1 MEKGDIITIEIIDM
15 TDDGKGIGRIDGM
28 ACFVDG
34 AVFGDA
40 AKVCIEKV
48 KKNYALGKAVEI
60 VSLSPHRASD
70 ASVCPYIDKCG
81 GCAYG
86 KLNYETQLK
95 LKEKQVN
102 DKLERI
108 AGIASANVK
117 PIIPMSD
124 WDSNH
129 TGYRNKAVMAVHPGD
144 KGGPVIGFR
153 ARKSHRVVDC
163 KTCKI
168 QAKQAM
174 TVAETFR
181 EYALREN
188 DKLGWLKEITVKTA
202 FSTGEV
208 MVVLGV
214 ENTRKLPDLENL
226 ILLLDDAIDEPYSL
240 ESVAAFDGR
249 KSEILAGKR
258 EIEDEICGL
267 RFKISPESFYQ
278 VNPVQ
283 AERLYEKVMEYAGVL
298 SDQAGDA
305 PYADDKDYAPYANDK
320 DHTSYTDDKLEVLD
334 LYCGVGTIGLI
345 AASRMNEKG
354 NVFGVEYVKPAVLD
368 ANRNAMI
375 NGIVNAL
382 FIQGKAE
389 EIIPEKVKT
398 GEIKRADVVILDP
411 PRRGCEPELLQ
422 SVIETKAKKIVYV
435 SCDPATLARDLKFLI
450 ENGYEFIECTPVDMF
465 CHSSHVESVSL
476 LKKQ

>member
-28 ACFVDG
+28 AVFVDG

-60 VSLSPHRASD
+60 VSLSPHRVNGD
-70 ASVCPYIDKCG
+70 DSVCQYIDECG

-95 LKEKQVN
+95 LKEKQVK

-108 AGIASANVK
+108 AGIAGANVK
-117 PIIPMSD
+117 PIIPMG
-124 WDSNH
+124 DSHSNPSC
-129 TGYRNKAVMAVHPGD
+129 YRNKAVMAVYGD
-144 KGGPVIGFR
+144 AGGRPVIGFR

-163 KTCKI
+163 KTCKT
-168 QAKQAM
+168 QAEPAM
-174 TVAETFR
+174 TVAEAFR

-188 DKLGWLKEITVKTA
+188 DKLGWLKEITVRTA
-202 FSTGEV
+202 FVTGEV

-240 ESVAAFDGR
+240 ESVASFDGR
-249 KSEILAGKR
+249 ESVILAGKR
-258 EIEDEICGL
+258 EIEDELCGL

-283 AERLYEKVMEYAGVL
+283 AEKLYEKVMEYAGVL

-305 PYADDKDYAPYANDK
+305 PYADDKDYAPYA
-320 DHTSYTDDKLEVLD
+320 DDKLEVLD
-334 LYCGVGTIGLI
+334 LYCGVGTIGLV
-345 AASRMNEKG
+345 AASRIGDKG
-354 NVFGVEYVKPAVLD
+354 NVLGVEYIKSAVMD
-368 ANRNAMI
+368 ANRNAMR
-375 NGIVNAL
+375 NGMVNAL

-389 EIIPEKVKT
+389 EIIQEKVKT
-398 GEIKRADVVILDP
+398 QEIKKADVVILDP

>member
-28 ACFVDG
+28 AVFVDG

-60 VSLSPHRASD
+60 VSLSPHRAGD
-70 ASVCPYIDKCG
+70 ASVCPYIDECG

-95 LKEKQVN
+95 LKEKQVK

-108 AGIASANVK
+108 AGIASANVQA
-117 PIIPMSD
+117 IIPMSD
-124 WDSNH
+124 LDSNH

-168 QAKQAM
+168 QAEPVM

-188 DKLGWLKEITVKTA
+188 DKLGWLKEITVRTA

-214 ENTRKLPDLENL
+214 ENTKKLPDVESL

-249 KSEILAGKR
+249 KPEILAGKR

-267 RFKISPESFYQ
+267 KFKISPQSFYQ

-283 AERLYEKVMEYAGVL
+283 AEKLYEQVMEYAGVL
-298 SDQAGDA
+298 SYQAGDA
-305 PYADDKDYAPYANDK
+305 PSSDDK
-320 DHTSYTDDKLEVLD
+320 DHTPFADDKLEVLD

-345 AASRMNEKG
+345 AASRMKEKG
-354 NVFGVEYVKPAVLD
+354 NVFGVEYVKSAVLD

-398 GEIKRADVVILDP
+398 QEIKRADVVILDP

-435 SCDPATLARDLKFLI
+435 SCDPATLARDLKLLI

-465 CHSSHVESVSL
+465 CHSSHVEAVIL
-476 LKKQ
+476 LIRRRYLE